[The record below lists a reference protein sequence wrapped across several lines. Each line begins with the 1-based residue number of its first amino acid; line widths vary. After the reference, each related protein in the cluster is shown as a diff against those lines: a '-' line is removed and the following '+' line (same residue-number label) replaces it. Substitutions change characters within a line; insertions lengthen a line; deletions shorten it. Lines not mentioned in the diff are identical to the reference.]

1 MGFSDVVRWAEHRI
15 NNADVKTKARRG
27 WAPQVT
33 GFTGYGNSERARV
46 LGRVLMADPERE
58 PKTEVERGY
67 RQFFTTQVPDIEV

>member
-33 GFTGYGNSERARV
+33 GFTGYGLS
-46 LGRVLMADPERE
+46 L
-58 PKTEVERGY
+58 
-67 RQFFTTQVPDIEV
+67 IHI